1 LEKEFAEADVDG
13 NGYIS
18 KDELRDFLAKKVA
31 KANPNVDLNV
41 MGLEYDELVESIFM
55 TMNREV
61 DAPVEFQEF
70 ID

>member
-1 LEKEFAEADVDG
+1 M
-13 NGYIS
+13 
-18 KDELRDFLAKKVA
+18 RDFLAKKVA
-31 KANPNVDLNV
+31 KANPSVDLNV

>member
-1 LEKEFAEADVDG
+1 VDG

-18 KDELRDFLAKKVA
+18 KDELRDFLARKVA
-31 KANPNVDLNV
+31 KANPNVDLSHL
-41 MGLEYDELVESIFM
+41 GLEYDELVESIFM